1 MRRLAFALAAGAARS
16 STVGRTAQPCKGS
29 AWAALWPARMLGTTA
44 TCGLGFETAGCPD
57 LRSPT
62 EL

>member
-16 STVGRTAQPCKGS
+16 STVGRTAQRQGS
-29 AWAALWPARMLGTTA
+29 AWAALWPARMLDRTA

-62 EL
+62 EP